1 MTVFPEGDYGKH
13 AVTHYKVL
21 ERFGLV
27 TLIECKLET
36 GRTHQIRAHMK
47 HIGYTLFHDLE
58 YGGDSILKG
67 TTSQKYKKFIEN
79 CFELL
84 PGQALHA
91 KTLGFEHPVSG
102 EYLRFDS
109 VLPQGYET
117 VLNKWRT
124 YTQSN
129 E

>member
-1 MTVFPEGDYGKH
+1 M
-13 AVTHYKVL
+13 L
-21 ERFGLV
+21 LGLV
-27 TLIECKLET
+27 SHFQFV
-36 GRTHQIRAHMK
+36 G
-47 HIGYTLFHDLE
+47 GYLGVTAIALYCLLGLWAIWMWRQQPRYQLFA
-58 YGGDSILKG
+58 I
-67 TTSQKYKKFIEN
+67 KKQFVSLGLAVF